1 MARTRQ
7 AGNPSFSFSFD
18 GTPSSDTVNG
28 YQCFQSIKKKWELQT
43 FTSQQVENQ
52 GQFIQL
58 SEIPVHGQ
66 QFIDPKLATGQ
77 VLTSPIL
84 SDLDMN
90 NDLVLITVSNKD
102 DRGKHSSH
110 ATKVCKTYDEQ
121 GSGNPSRNLKIKSV
135 NGGERKENEFL
146 GPVPYVSKAVRKIC
160 ADFGDSCRQKF
171 NRRFEVLWASEG
183 KVPRNFLRSIV
194 MYKSTY
200 QHSDFNVSLFSMAIK
215 HRGKE
220 DCIHGVLK
228 I

>member
-1 MARTRQ
+1 VGAADIYKS
-7 AGNPSFSFSFD
+7 AGGKPGSVY
-18 GTPSSDTVNG
+18 TTIRDTCAWPTI
-28 YQCFQSIKKKWELQT
+28 YR
-43 FTSQQVENQ
+43 
-52 GQFIQL
+52 
-58 SEIPVHGQ
+58 
-66 QFIDPKLATGQ
+66 PKTCTGQ

-84 SDLDMN
+84 SNLDMN
-90 NDLVLITVSNKD
+90 NDLVLIIVSNKD
-102 DRGKHSSH
+102 DRGMHSSH

-146 GPVPYVSKAVRKIC
+146 GPVPYVSEAVRKIC

-171 NRRFEVLWASEG
+171 NRRFEVLWVSEG
-183 KVPRNFLRSIV
+183 KAPRNFLRSIV